1 MVLTQKKVVLVDLDI
16 RKSGF
21 GRHTQHGQ
29 KGVTNYLA
37 DKDLSVDEVITKDG
51 LTEGL
56 DLVYPGPIP
65 PNPAELLLSN
75 RLDQLI
81 AELRK
86 RYDYIIVDNV
96 PAGIVADASIANR
109 IADLTICVVR
119 AGTMDRRQL
128 PELERMYSNGMF
140 TNMAVILNY
149 VGYGYGNENKKQ

>member
-1 MVLTQKKVVLVDLDI
+1 M
-16 RKSGF
+16 
-21 GRHTQHGQ
+21 
-29 KGVTNYLA
+29 A

-56 DLVYPGPIP
+56 DLVYSGPIP

-96 PAGIVADASIANR
+96 PAGIVADASIVNR

-149 VGYGYGNENKKQ
+149 VDYHHGSYGNKRLKF